1 MNTIEKYDDIKIS
14 MLPEKTRETLEKL
27 KKATKD
33 FTIQNDKADAYVS
46 AVHSKLSKEKPDV
59 LRSRDKKVEPK
70 KTAPKKPTAKKVEP
84 KKAEPKKVEPKKV
97 EPTKAPIKKAT
108 KTQIKTVSARVN
120 ALKLAIDSDPLLKGL
135 SQTDKERDASR
146 LALPKGRRV
155 SKKTGK
161 VYYESRE
168 NRSDRKSPE
177 YKSGYPYLAK
187 GGNIHPMDKD
197 GKYLVQIIT
206 IKDGKITDVAKKT
219 YRDEDSALTYA
230 MMKGNF
236 LEEGQAIFVNDENDK
251 VLYKKVSMRQR
262 GYMADGGFMERG
274 GMTGNK
280 PTLKMGD
287 AYLYR
292 DETHYLVKRN
302 GEIGLVSYAQ
312 GAWGS
317 GGRFLPLQK
326 MFRSDLEENL
336 TDFKGNKLNIP
347 SYDELMQQPYGF
359 MEHGGK
365 IGNDEVAEMLKGKY
379 VNIFSMGVE
388 TPMSTDIIEAKM
400 SDPTF
405 RYQTLSLNTRGGGE
419 ERIEGKE
426 KINKFLNGEMVFVR
440 DSSEE
445 YGIQLIDTFAKGGE
459 LDEGFADFDETHSK
473 MAKGGV
479 VQNIIGQSINIYE
492 NENSTPI
499 SAKIISAKM
508 FNADSPSGILI
519 LITTDGRKIIE
530 SEYLEE
536 FLNKDKVY
544 LYNEQGE
551 EYAISLKVG
560 LIESLVG
567 KNLKIYTSG
576 KKEPVITKIVSAK
589 MSDPKFSVKM
599 LFLTTT
605 QGEEI
610 IEGEKR
616 IENFL
621 SNNMV
626 MVYDSKGEEYGISL
640 GMGNNYM
647 AKGGLVQGDKLPHKL
662 SKYFIK
668 GAKTIEVPM
677 DKLSPTRAREK
688 GIENAEK
695 YMRMAYNGEMDR
707 RKPITV
713 YGTTNG
719 RYKVA
724 DGNSTYA
731 VAKKNGWK
739 TILADVI
746 KNPSLQSNGQ
756 KSIFALAKEIR
767 KEGESWQ
774 GAIQRA
780 KKMKK

>member
-135 SQTDKERDASR
+135 GQTDKERDASR

-262 GYMADGGFMERG
+262 GYMANGGVIAYANDDYDNKIGVFNSMLDAKKFAKANKWRYETILFEDENGDNIIVSKDDTFKDVDSLFADSFKNGGFMEMG

-317 GGRFLPLQK
+317 GGKFIPLSK
-326 MFRSDLEENL
+326 MLRSDLEENL

-359 MEHGGK
+359 MEHGGE
-365 IGNDEVAEMLKGKY
+365 IDNDEVAEMLKGKY

-388 TPMSTDIIEAKM
+388 TPMSTDIVEAKM

-405 RYQTLSLNTRGGGE
+405 RYQTLSLNTRGGGQ

-473 MAKGGV
+473 MAKGG
-479 VQNIIGQSINIYE
+479 
-492 NENSTPI
+492 
-499 SAKIISAKM
+499 
-508 FNADSPSGILI
+508 
-519 LITTDGRKIIE
+519 
-530 SEYLEE
+530 
-536 FLNKDKVY
+536 
-544 LYNEQGE
+544 
-551 EYAISLKVG
+551 
-560 LIESLVG
+560 LV
-567 KNLKIYTSG
+567 
-576 KKEPVITKIVSAK
+576 E
-589 MSDPKFSVKM
+589 
-599 LFLTTT
+599 
-605 QGEEI
+605 
-610 IEGEKR
+610 
-616 IENFL
+616 
-621 SNNMV
+621 
-626 MVYDSKGEEYGISL
+626 
-640 GMGNNYM
+640 
-647 AKGGLVQGDKLPHKL
+647 GDKLPHKL

-780 KKMKK
+780 KTMKK